1 MINKISMLGVEV
13 ADTDIIRTTQFV
25 QQAIKEHS
33 KTYICFAPVST
44 LVDCQNNSSY
54 HAIINKAGL
63 TVPDGIPLVWLGRFK
78 GSQTIQRTCGPD
90 FLQEF
95 CRIGQQPGIRH
106 YFFGGNEK
114 GMQGLITRLKEKF
127 PELQVAGYYTPGQ
140 RMAGQLEDQGVI
152 DAINSSKADVLWV
165 GLGSPKQDVWMYNH
179 RHLLNVPVLL
189 GVGAAFDFLSGQKKR
204 APQWMRR
211 YGLEWFYR
219 LCSEPKRLWK
229 RYLFGN
235 SKFIYY
241 LIKKELFKH
250 G

>member
-13 ADTDIIRTTQFV
+13 ADTDIFKTTQFV
-25 QQAIKEHS
+25 QQAIKSQS

-44 LVDCQNNSSY
+44 LVDCQNDSKY
-54 HAIINKAGL
+54 YDIINKAGL
-63 TVPDGIPLVWLGRFK
+63 TVPDGIPLVWIGRMK

-95 CRIGQQPGIRH
+95 CRIGQSSAMRH
-106 YFFGGNEK
+106 YFFGGSEE
-114 GMQGLITRLKEKF
+114 GLQKLIKNLKAKF
-127 PELQVAGYYTPGQ
+127 PDVQIAGFHTPGM
-140 RMAGQLEDQGVI
+140 RTVGQLEDQAVV
-152 DAINSSKADVLWV
+152 DAINASNADVLWI

-179 RHLLNVPVLL
+179 RQLLNVPVLL

-204 APQWMRR
+204 APVWMRR
-211 YGLEWFYR
+211 CGLEWFYR

-235 SKFIYY
+235 TKFIYY